1 MSDDTDKCTFR
12 DDGTVELCMNHMSA
26 KDTSDESQCEY
37 VRALTAESAIDR
49 VVRLAANWQRRFDSS
64 IRHPADIASIP
75 IEEVFAALDGG
86 SDD

>member
-1 MSDDTDKCTFR
+1 MSDDNDKCTFR

-37 VRALTAESAIDR
+37 MRALTAEAAIDR

-75 IEEVFAALDGG
+75 IKEVFAALDGD
-86 SDD
+86 SDE